1 VLRISPAAIRLLATD
16 VQFLSNFVDTL
27 KNPILKENLDELIQ
41 TVALM
46 QTDNPEEFFDVGQAN
61 RKYGRVDR
69 TNGAILLEKYVL
81 TLPLSPRFI
90 AKTPCLEPEK
100 VPRLFP
106 HLYRYRRKTAHL
118 LVTPQDLV

>member
-1 VLRISPAAIRLLATD
+1 LDPSVTRISPAAIRLLAID

-46 QTDNPEEFFDVGQAN
+46 QTDNPEEFFDVGSAN

-69 TNGAILLEKYVL
+69 ANGAILLEKFDYPTSPYTNRLL
-81 TLPLSPRFI
+81 TS
-90 AKTPCLEPEK
+90 
-100 VPRLFP
+100 
-106 HLYRYRRKTAHL
+106 
-118 LVTPQDLV
+118 